1 MILWVPKDFVACNDK
16 KHITIIIVVYVFL
29 RKKTICFVV

>member
-16 KHITIIIVVYVFL
+16 KKYNNNNCGLCIS
-29 RKKTICFVV
+29 